1 MKLLKSVLATAALA
15 AFATSAAHAAT
26 TIRITGSTAYR
37 TAVTN
42 AIENIMGG
50 AGNFEAVYR
59 DSDSGVTSEIN
70 AKASIFKGNITGA
83 NNPVTIKCFWSGSVG
98 GVKTVAQS
106 LTLANSWIADAEL
119 TGTNGVSHKASPT
132 YDAAVTADIT
142 MSDTRQSTTKFTSPA
157 LTATRVGVV
166 PFVWIKSNGAPSG
179 LSNMTGLLARA
190 VLSNPGVPLAQFTGN
205 SADTTMV
212 LAVGRDQDSGTR
224 VGAFAESGFGTLT
237 APIQWKINGTG
248 SVSNVELYPAQT
260 ILGDSYAIG
269 TSGYSGGGNVVA
281 ALNLTGSATAPVY
294 DTSAGAI
301 GDPAALLYDGA
312 YYVGYVG
319 TSDAKSL
326 TGHSQNVTTGIFTS
340 TGALQV
346 LTYNG
351 VQYSYANVKEGL
363 YTFWTYEYIM
373 WRSGLGSDG
382 VTVGNALKNEILN
395 NTASLSGI
403 RVGDMH
409 ASRTIEGG
417 VVGHN

>member
-1 MKLLKSVLATAALA
+1 MKLLKSVFATAALA
-15 AFATSAAHAAT
+15 AFASTAVHAAT

-37 TAVTN
+37 TAVTT

-50 AGNFEAVYR
+50 AGNFKAAYR
-59 DSDSGVTSEIN
+59 SSDGANELA
-70 AKASIFKGNITGA
+70 AKASIFQGNITGA

-106 LTLANSWIADAEL
+106 LTLASSWLADSEL
-119 TGTNGVSHKASPT
+119 PGTNTVVASATPT
-132 YDAAVTADIT
+132 YDGALTADIT

-166 PFVWIKSNGAPSG
+166 PFVWVKSNGAPSG
-179 LSNMTGLLARA
+179 LSNMTALLARS
-190 VLSNPGVPLAQFTGN
+190 LLGNPGIPLAQFTGN

-260 ILGDSYAIG
+260 ILGDAYTIG
-269 TSGYSGGGNVVA
+269 TSGYSSGGNVA
-281 ALNLTGSATAPVY
+281 AAMNLTGSDSAPVY

-301 GDPAALLYDGA
+301 GDPDALLYDGA

-326 TGHSQNVTTGIFTS
+326 TGHTQNGTTGIFTS
-340 TGALQV
+340 SGSLQV
-346 LTYNG
+346 MTYNG
-351 VQYSYANVKEGL
+351 IQYSYANVKEGL

-373 WRSGLGSDG
+373 WRSGLSSDG

-403 RVGDMH
+403 KVGDMH
-409 ASRTIEGG
+409 ASRTLEGG